1 MSGKF
6 SHFRNCFEKLRS
18 SIVECNKA
26 KKVKEIAKYREPMD
40 NHSCKAVKGSALPVL
55 TVDIYA
61 ALPACNHKKVP
72 ARSPPMPNPEMTAF
86 S

>member
-1 MSGKF
+1 MSCKF
-6 SHFRNCFEKLRS
+6 CHFRNCFEKLRS

-55 TVDIYA
+55 PVDTCA
-61 ALPACNHKKVP
+61 ALPVCNHKKVT
-72 ARSPPMPNPEMTAF
+72 ARSLPMPTPEMTAIC
-86 S
+86 